1 LGHKGQIATVYAD
14 LLHSIYDG
22 NQSSVTPRQF
32 KTTLGRFA
40 PVFAGY
46 GQQDSQEFMSFLADG
61 LHEDLNRIH
70 KKPYLENPDSDDETV
85 RNRAALLNLGQK
97 YRENYEAR
105 NSSVITD
112 LFNGFYKNK
121 LVCPECNKV
130 SITFDPYLLLTLQLP
145 MEHHWEFAFTYV
157 PLNGK
162 PFFMYIDNEK
172 GSTIRAL
179 KEYAASRTG
188 YDVNKLLMVEVFS
201 HKIYRVMED
210 RLSIAEANMQQRD
223 DMIIYELEDVPTN
236 YPKRKR
242 SMLDVNRDDQQIDN
256 TRQLVMI
263 LHRIAVTSQYNNNPV
278 LWPTFIT
285 LSPEEAT
292 DYDEVMRKVLRAVST
307 QTKVDL
313 NEYAA
318 SKRSKDEESVEAR
331 SVDSEPD
338 YVDLG
343 PPANALEK
351 GAPIPE
357 ELSNMFDILPLHW
370 SDPIPTG
377 FGQFDPA
384 AAARSIK
391 ERMKVDSESEK
402 SSPESVDVSEEST
415 QEEPDATASYDAE
428 SDHLKPGSGR
438 NQRGRKG
445 RKTRARALKVKRNQ
459 RPFQKPEPEVA
470 DGRFVRTNEILI
482 LDWNGHA
489 YSDLFES
496 GREAREKMDVFDDP
510 AKKKRAA
517 LREARKRNG
526 ISLTECFEETA
537 KEEILTEDNAW
548 YCNRCK
554 KLQLA
559 SKQLEIWT
567 APDILVI
574 HLKRFSSARQFRD
587 KIDVLVDF
595 PVEGLDIK
603 DFVGLDENKD
613 LTYDLFAVDNHYG
626 GIGGGHYTAY
636 AKNFYDNEWYDYN
649 GKCPR
654 SAATLTCQTRR

>member
-1 LGHKGQIATVYAD
+1 
-14 LLHSIYDG
+14 
-22 NQSSVTPRQF
+22 
-32 KTTLGRFA
+32 
-40 PVFAGY
+40 VFAGY

-61 LHEDLNRIH
+61 LHEDLNRIQ
-70 KKPYLENPDSDDETV
+70 KKPYRENPDSDDETV
-85 RNRAALLNLGQK
+85 RSRAALLSLGQK

-145 MEHHWEFAFTYV
+145 MEHYWEFAFTYV
-157 PLNGK
+157 PLGKK
-162 PFFMYIDNEK
+162 PFRMYIDNEK

-188 YDVNKLLMVEVFS
+188 YDANKLLMVEIFS

-210 RLSIAEANMQQRD
+210 RVSIAEANMQQRD
-223 DMIIYELEDVPTN
+223 DMVIYELEDAPTN
-236 YPKRKR
+236 YPPKKR
-242 SMLDVNRDDQQIDN
+242 SMLDVSGEEVDN
-256 TRQLVMI
+256 SHQLVMV
-263 LHRIAVTSQYNNNPV
+263 LHRIAGAAQYNNNAV
-278 LWPTFIT
+278 LWPTFIM
-285 LSPEEAT
+285 LSPEETT
-292 DYDEVMRKVLRAVST
+292 DYDLVVRKVLRAVANQT
-307 QTKVDL
+307 QVDL
-313 NEYAA
+313 DEYVAG
-318 SKRSKDEESVEAR
+318 KRPR
-331 SVDSEPD
+331 VDEPD

-343 PPANALEK
+343 RPAPASDIFGK

-357 ELSNMFDILPLHW
+357 ELASLYDICPLYW
-370 SDPIPTG
+370 ADPIPTG

-384 AAARSIK
+384 AASRSMK
-391 ERMKVDSESEK
+391 ERMKVESESDK
-402 SSPESVDVSEEST
+402 SSQESVDVSEEST

-428 SDHLKPGSGR
+428 SDHHKPGSAR

-445 RKTRARALKVKRNQ
+445 RKNRARLLNTKRN
-459 RPFQKPEPEVA
+459 RPLHKLEPEVA
-470 DGRFVRTNEILI
+470 DGQFVRSNEL
-482 LDWNGHA
+482 LVLEWSAEA
-489 YSDLFES
+489 YAELFDAKGDS
-496 GREAREKMDVFDDP
+496 RDKLDVFDDP
-510 AKKKRAA
+510 VKTKRAA
-517 LREARKRNG
+517 LREARRRNG
-526 ISLTECFEETA
+526 ISLAECFQETA

-603 DFVGLDENKD
+603 DFVGLDEGKG

-649 GKCPR
+649 GKR
-654 SAATLTCQTRR
+654 